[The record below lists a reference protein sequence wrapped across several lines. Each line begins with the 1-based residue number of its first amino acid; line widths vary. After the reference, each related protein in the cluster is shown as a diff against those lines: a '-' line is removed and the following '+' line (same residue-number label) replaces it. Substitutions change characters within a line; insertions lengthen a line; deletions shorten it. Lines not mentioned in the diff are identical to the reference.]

1 MLPPAMAATTLL
13 PTRPRIAASLERAP
27 IIAVVRTR
35 SREEAG
41 RQARLFAAAGLE
53 LIEITFTVPG
63 AAGLV
68 RELLAERS
76 RQSPDAAPPW
86 FGMGTVTTAAR
97 AQEALAAGAEFF
109 VTPNT
114 NPEVARI
121 ARESGTYLAMGAM
134 TPTEIVAARELG
146 ADLVKVYP
154 IPLVGG
160 PSYLSVIRQPLDDIP
175 MMASG
180 GYGLEEIPAYGKAG
194 ATAFGIGAP
203 LLGPSE
209 DETRQRI
216 AHALD
221 LARQNRTRQ
230 EER

>member
-1 MLPPAMAATTLL
+1 MATTLL
-13 PTRPRIAASLERAP
+13 QTRPRIAASLERAP
-27 IIAVVRTR
+27 IIAVVRTK

-41 RQARLFAAAGLE
+41 RQARTFAAAGLE

-68 RELLAERS
+68 RELLAERG
-76 RQSPDAAPPW
+76 REAADAGPW

-97 AQEALAAGAEFF
+97 AREALDAGAEFF

-180 GYGLEEIPAYGKAG
+180 GYGLDDIPAYGKAG

-203 LLGPSE
+203 LLGSNE

-221 LARQNRTRQ
+221 LARQHRTRQ
-230 EER
+230 QEER

>member
-1 MLPPAMAATTLL
+1 MATMLQI
-13 PTRPRIAASLERAP
+13 RPLIAASLERAP
-27 IIAVVRTR
+27 IIAVVRTK
-35 SREEAG
+35 SIEEAG
-41 RQARLFAAAGLE
+41 RQARSFAAAGLE

-63 AAGLV
+63 ASGLV
-68 RELLAERS
+68 RELLAGRGHRPEGE
-76 RQSPDAAPPW
+76 AGPPW

-97 AQEALAAGAEFF
+97 AREALDAGAEFF

-114 NPEVARI
+114 NPEVARL

-134 TPTEIVAARELG
+134 TPTEMVAARELG

-160 PSYLSVIRQPLDDIP
+160 PAYLSVIRQPLDDIP

-180 GYGLEEIPAYGKAG
+180 GYGIEEIPAYGKAG

-203 LLGPSE
+203 LLGSTE
-209 DETRQRI
+209 EETRQRI

-230 EER
+230 QEDR

>member
-1 MLPPAMAATTLL
+1 MATTLL
-13 PTRPRIAASLERAP
+13 QTRPRIAASLERAP
-27 IIAVVRTR
+27 IIAVVRTK
-35 SREEAG
+35 SRDEAG

-68 RELLAERS
+68 RELLAERTG
-76 RQSPDAAPPW
+76 REAAEAAPPW

-97 AQEALAAGAEFF
+97 AREALDAGAEFF

-160 PSYLSVIRQPLDDIP
+160 PAYLSVIRQPLDDIP

-180 GYGLEEIPAYGKAG
+180 GYGLDEIPAYGKAG

-203 LLGPSE
+203 LLGSNE
-209 DETRQRI
+209 DETRRRI

-230 EER
+230 QEER

>member
-1 MLPPAMAATTLL
+1 MLQI
-13 PTRPRIAASLERAP
+13 RPLIAASLERAP
-27 IIAVVRTR
+27 IIAVVRTK
-35 SREEAG
+35 SIEEAG
-41 RQARLFAAAGLE
+41 RQARSFAAAGLE

-63 AAGLV
+63 ASGLV
-68 RELLAERS
+68 RELLAGRGPEG
-76 RQSPDAAPPW
+76 PPW

-97 AQEALAAGAEFF
+97 AREALDAGAEFF

-114 NPEVARI
+114 NPEVARL

-134 TPTEIVAARELG
+134 TPTEMVAARELG

-160 PSYLSVIRQPLDDIP
+160 PAYLSVIRQPLDDIP

-203 LLGPSE
+203 LLGSTE
-209 DETRQRI
+209 EETRRRI

-230 EER
+230 QEDR

>member
-1 MLPPAMAATTLL
+1 MATMLQIRQL
-13 PTRPRIAASLERAP
+13 IAASLERSP
-27 IIAVVRTR
+27 IIAVVRTK
-35 SREEAG
+35 SIEEAG
-41 RQARLFAAAGLE
+41 RQARSFVAAGLE

-63 AAGLV
+63 ASGLV
-68 RELLAERS
+68 RELLAER
-76 RQSPDAAPPW
+76 AARPERGTEAGPPW

-97 AQEALAAGAEFF
+97 AQEALDAGAEFF

-114 NPEVARI
+114 NPAVARL

-134 TPTEIVAARELG
+134 TPTEMVAARELG

-160 PSYLSVIRQPLDDIP
+160 PAYLSVIRQPLDDIP

-203 LLGPSE
+203 LLGSSE
-209 DETRQRI
+209 EETRQRI

-230 EER
+230 QEER